1 MRKKVCTYWL
11 REYHAANSRQ
21 QLDNEQACSW
31 PQGCK
36 RYEAGTC
43 PFHTD
48 NFTLVNL
55 TPHSITFFAENGDA
69 IMELPGCPNPPRV
82 STIRENY
89 GQVKG
94 IPVNKVTLGQIQ
106 GLPDP
111 QPNTGYIV
119 SRIIAEAVCR
129 SDLYIPDM
137 TVRDDQ
143 GRIIGCQALAQI
155 Y

>member
-1 MRKKVCTYWL
+1 MKKECRYWL
-11 REYHAANSRQ
+11 REYHAKDSRQ
-21 QLDNEQACSW
+21 QLNTEEACEW

-36 RYEAGTC
+36 MYETGTC

-48 NFTLVNL
+48 NFKLVNL
-55 TPHSITFFAENGDA
+55 TPHSITFFTEDGEV
-69 IMELPGCPNPPRV
+69 ILELPACPNPPRV
-82 STIRENY
+82 STVRETC

-94 IPVNKVTLGQIQ
+94 IPVNRVTLGQIQ

-111 QPNTGYIV
+111 QPGVGYIV
-119 SRIIAEAVCR
+119 SRVIAETVLR
-129 SDLYIPDM
+129 PDLYIPDM